1 MLRPYF
7 RERAV
12 EYARRW
18 AFDRNP
24 LFGVFDGLGGDC
36 TNFVSQ
42 CVYAGCCVQNYTE
55 TFGWYYINMND
66 RAPAWTGVVP
76 FYDFITGSG
85 DFAVNDDRIGPFGR
99 EVDRAYVEIG
109 DVVELQNGYGEFY
122 HSALI
127 SDIRNGELYV
137 CAHADDSLDRPLSS
151 YRLAEGY
158 RYVHIE
164 GAIVD
169 YPDDDGCFD
178 DLLNGKTPRGE
189 E

>member
-1 MLRPYF
+1 
-7 RERAV
+7 
-12 EYARRW
+12 
-18 AFDRNP
+18 
-24 LFGVFDGLGGDC
+24 
-36 TNFVSQ
+36 
-42 CVYAGCCVQNYTE
+42 
-55 TFGWYYINMND
+55 MND

-85 DFAVNDDRIGPFGR
+85 DFAANDDRIGPFGR
-99 EVDRAYVEIG
+99 EVDSAYVEIG

-127 SDIRNGELYV
+127 SDIRNGEIFV

-169 YPDDDGCFD
+169 YPDDDECFD